1 MHFINMGGTAIGT
14 GINANQQYFDTI
26 ADVLTAVTGV
36 GFRQSDDL
44 IDATQNIDCFSA
56 ISSSVK
62 DCALALSKISND
74 LRLMGSGPRTGFGE
88 INLPA
93 KQNGSSIMPGKV
105 NPVIPEVVNQIA
117 FRIVGNDV
125 TISMAVEAGQL
136 ELNAFEPIVFYS
148 LFQSID
154 ILRNGVDTFILNC
167 VDGITAN
174 EEKCREL
181 LDQSVGMVTALNPY
195 IGYTAS
201 AKIAKEAL
209 ATNVSLRKLILDN
222 KILNEDQLDQ
232 IMDPYRLTKPGFEEL
247 K

>member
-1 MHFINMGGTAIGT
+1 
-14 GINANQQYFDTI
+14 
-26 ADVLTAVTGV
+26 
-36 GFRQSDDL
+36 
-44 IDATQNIDCFSA
+44 
-56 ISSSVK
+56 
-62 DCALALSKISND
+62 
-74 LRLMGSGPRTGFGE
+74 
-88 INLPA
+88 
-93 KQNGSSIMPGKV
+93 MPGKV